1 MSASLIET
9 GCPCFY
15 PFVLHFADS
24 FPQSASLLPAAKHPL
39 CPGYGLHFILPYFP
53 PMYNLRICKITV
65 FPGFAALFPVTKES
79 SHRWLLS
86 LEKVFLLMGCSKNY
100 IMYWGFYEYY
110 YSITPKISVHK
121 VHKNDYLFLCI
132 FYSFLYIRFYW
143 QSNFTSFTVSGRILI
158 CVQTM
163 PQTPRVRSFPSPQA
177 ASHNR
182 AVPAHVF

>member
-39 CPGYGLHFILPYFP
+39 CPGYGLLFILPYFP

-100 IMYWGFYEYY
+100 IMYWGGFT
-110 YSITPKISVHK
+110 SIIIASLPKSVCTK
-121 VHKNDYLFLCI
+121 FTKMVICFCTF
-132 FYSFLYIRFYW
+132 FYSFLYIRFY
-143 QSNFTSFTVSGRILI
+143 
-158 CVQTM
+158 
-163 PQTPRVRSFPSPQA
+163 
-177 ASHNR
+177 
-182 AVPAHVF
+182 